1 MVTGIRWRR
10 DSTTQPRPMVTET
23 TARPDAACCWLAP
36 TAVSPVRSTAKDDV
50 NPTSAV
56 TTPAT
61 TVWDVPALVV
71 VPLMR
76 GG

>member
-1 MVTGIRWRR
+1 
-10 DSTTQPRPMVTET
+10 MVTET
-23 TARPDAACCWLAP
+23 TASPDAACCRSAP
-36 TAVSPVRSTAKDDV
+36 TAVSPVSTTAKEDV
-50 NPTSAV
+50 KPTRAV

-61 TVWDVPALVV
+61 TACDVPALVV